1 VIIPSCKNKTA
12 SGSGSSFTATCTWKP
27 SVRGA
32 VRITATAVPTS
43 GSISSSTA
51 TPLNVMVGNRSS
63 GRS

>member
-1 VIIPSCKNKTA
+1 VIIAGCKNKTA
-12 SGSGSSFTATCTWKP
+12 TGSGSSFTATCSWKP

-51 TPLNVMVGNRSS
+51 NPLNVVVGNRSG